1 LPITALRV
9 TPISA
14 AISLQV
20 MPAATQLR
28 SCSMRCAVQVEL
40 EIAMVFVVA
49 AIGGAAIGAVA
60 LVAIALTG
68 RWVDGIGGDGAVDAR
83 FDERVMDGLAVAAAV
98 LGRRQGDGRAQPA
111 TARRQNLEA
120 KIGVGARA

>member
-1 LPITALRV
+1 MTALRV

-28 SCSMRCAVQVEL
+28 SCSMRSAVQVEL
-40 EIAMVFVVA
+40 EIVMLFGVA
-49 AIGGAAIGAVA
+49 AIGGGAIGAVA
-60 LVAIALTG
+60 SVAIAVTG
-68 RWVDGIGGDGAVDAR
+68 RWVDGIVSDGTI
-83 FDERVMDGLAVAAAV
+83 DESVMDGLAVAAAV

-120 KIGVGARA
+120 KIGAGARA

>member
-28 SCSMRCAVQVEL
+28 SCSMRCAVQVGL
-40 EIAMVFVVA
+40 EVVMLFGVLVRA
-49 AIGGAAIGAVA
+49 GAIGAVA
-60 LVAIALTG
+60 LVAIAVTG

-83 FDERVMDGLAVAAAV
+83 VDERVMDGLAVAAAV
-98 LGRRQGDGRAQPA
+98 LGRRQGNGRAQPA

>member
-28 SCSMRCAVQVEL
+28 SCSMRCAVQVGL
-40 EIAMVFVVA
+40 EVVMLFGVL
-49 AIGGAAIGAVA
+49 IGGAAIGAVA
-60 LVAIALTG
+60 LVAIAVTG
-68 RWVDGIGGDGAVDAR
+68 RFVDGIGSDGAIDAR
-83 FDERVMDGLAVAAAV
+83 VDESVMDGLAVAAAV

-120 KIGVGARA
+120 KIGAGAGA